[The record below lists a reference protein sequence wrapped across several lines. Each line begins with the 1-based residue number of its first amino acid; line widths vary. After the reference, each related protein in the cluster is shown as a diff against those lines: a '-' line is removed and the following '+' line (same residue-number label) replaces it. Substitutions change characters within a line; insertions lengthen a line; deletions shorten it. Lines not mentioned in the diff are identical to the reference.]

1 MKKKALGILMAL
13 CAALSLAPV
22 TALAAGGSAPTAVK
36 SVGLGTS
43 MLPNPEVPKDVDA
56 AWKGSY
62 VYYGIYKGQPIK
74 FRMLSKNT
82 TDFGGGR
89 HCWHGGDDHPVQY
102 RVRNVYAEA
111 V

>member
-1 MKKKALGILMAL
+1 MKKKVLGILLAL

-43 MLPNPEVPKDVDA
+43 MLPNPEVPKDVDT

-62 VYYGIYKGQPIK
+62 VYYGIYKGEPIK
-74 FRMLSKNT
+74 FRMLSKCT
-82 TDFGGGR
+82 TNFGGETMLPAR
-89 HCWHGGDDHPVQY
+89 W
-102 RVRNVYAEA
+102 R
-111 V
+111 